1 MHLHFKNSTDAPL
14 NNPSF
19 LQAKPYQQISP
30 FTATQVYIPPDSLSD
45 IHRGKSGNSALASRL
60 MIRKSPPPLVELWVS
75 C

>member
-19 LQAKPYQQISP
+19 LQAKPHQQISP
-30 FTATQVYIPPDSLSD
+30 FSDTQVYIAPVSLSNT
-45 IHRGKSGNSALASRL
+45 HRRKSGNSALAATL
-60 MIRKSPPPLVELWVS
+60 MIRKGLVPLVELGVS